1 MTPQEIRIEI
11 LRANTTMAKIARAAK
26 VSRGFVWQV
35 VYGLR
40 RTRRIREAI
49 AQAVGKPIQE
59 LWPEEN
65 ANGIVK

>member
-40 RTRRIREAI
+40 RTRRIRETI
-49 AQAVGKPIQE
+49 AQALGKPIQE
-59 LWPEEN
+59 LWLEEN

>member
-40 RTRRIREAI
+40 RTRRIRETI
-49 AQAVGKPIQE
+49 AQALGKPIQE

>member
-11 LRANTTMAKIARAAK
+11 LRANTTMAKIAKAAK

-40 RTRRIREAI
+40 RTRRIRETI

-65 ANGIVK
+65 GNGIVK

>member
-35 VYGLR
+35 VHGVR

-65 ANGIVK
+65 ANGIAK